1 MTGQSQT
8 ILAHLRELRRRVTY
22 AAISVAVAT
31 VVAFVFHQQILTVLM
46 QPAQGFVEI
55 PNGKPVYTDLTE
67 LIGIAAK
74 ASLLVGMF
82 ASLPLVLY
90 QIVMFLAP
98 GLTPPERRYLYALLP
113 VSVLAFLT
121 GAAFGH
127 QVLFP
132 PMVKFLLTFRNDI
145 ATPLIRIGSYTNLM
159 ISLLFWMGIIFEM
172 PVVTF
177 FLAKIGVL
185 SPAFLARNRRF
196 AIVIAFILGAIITP
210 TFDPINQSLVAGPI
224 IVLYEAGIWL
234 AKLASRGRARAASLN
249 LDSER

>member
-1 MTGQSQT
+1 MTGRSQT
-8 ILAHLRELRRRVTY
+8 ILAHIRELRRRVTY
-22 AAISVAVAT
+22 AAISVGVAT

-67 LIGIAAK
+67 LISIAAK
-74 ASLLVGMF
+74 ASLLVGLF
-82 ASLPLVLY
+82 VSLPLVLY
-90 QIVMFLAP
+90 QLVMFVAP
-98 GLTPPERRYLYALLP
+98 GMTPQERRYLYALLP
-113 VSVLAFLT
+113 VSVLAFIA
-121 GAAFGH
+121 GGAFGH

-132 PMVKFLLTFRNDI
+132 PMVKFLLTFRNDL
-145 ATPLIRIGSYTNLM
+145 ATPLISIGSYTNLM

-177 FLAKIGVL
+177 FLAKIGVV

-196 AIVIAFILGAIITP
+196 ALVIAFILGAIITP

-234 AKLASRGRARAASLN
+234 AKLASRGRAKAASLN